1 MIVVDLALATI
12 CFLQGTDAVCH
23 NALVGP
29 ATPRGEFSLIQR
41 MTKDPG
47 YGGDVLQFDED
58 AKQVYA
64 IHRVWTLKPEQKRL
78 ERLASPDP
86 KQRNSITNGC
96 INVSPEVYQQ
106 LLDCCIDHKLVVK

>member
-12 CFLQGTDAVCH
+12 CFLHGGQQECH

-29 ATPRGEFSLIQR
+29 LTPRGEFEVVQR
-41 MTKDPG
+41 LTSDPG
-47 YGGDVLQFDED
+47 YGGDVLQFHED

-78 ERLASPDP
+78 QRLASADP

-96 INVSPEVYQQ
+96 VNVDPAVYQRI
-106 LLDCCIDHKLVVK
+106 LDCCSMHKLIVK

>member
-1 MIVVDLALATI
+1 
-12 CFLQGTDAVCH
+12 
-23 NALVGP
+23 
-29 ATPRGEFSLIQR
+29 

>member
-12 CFLQGTDAVCH
+12 CFLSGAEQVCH

-29 ATPRGEFSLIQR
+29 STPRGEFSLVQR
-41 MTKDPG
+41 LTKDPG
-47 YGGDVLQFDED
+47 YGGDVLQFAED

-78 ERLASPDP
+78 QRLVSGDP

-96 INVSPEVYQQ
+96 INVDPAVYQK
-106 LLDCCIDHKLVVK
+106 LMDCCIDHKLVVK